1 MTRTLTFLV
10 FFLMAGYVIAQNT
23 AASPYS
29 ASGLGERSFNGTQA
43 NRHMGGLDVFTDSIH
58 VNLNNPASYGFS
70 KVTTYSVGI
79 NYTNNNLSSS
89 NESQNSDVASIDY
102 ISVSIPT
109 GKFSFGFGLLPLT
122 SVGYRVQGTN
132 ETSENET
139 FNRYEGNGGLNQAY
153 LSVGLP
159 ITSYFAIGST
169 INYNFGNLF
178 YRTGQ
183 FLEGID
189 NGTFMSNESS
199 VSGLSFQFSGQLK
212 IPIQKKHTLQVM
224 YSYQPT
230 VGLDSRNSRIF
241 STQSLSTEILTDV
254 VRIDLASSGLENT
267 KLDLSSMTRI
277 GLGYGKNKKWFFG
290 VQYNLINS
298 SNFANEFFKRENILY
313 RNSEKWI
320 VGGYFIP
327 NYSSFTKYWSKV
339 VYRFG
344 FRTEQMATIINN
356 TPLSEKAISF
366 GLGLPLA
373 GYSNVNVGLEISQ
386 RGRKDLGLIKES
398 AIALRVGM
406 SLNDIWFIKRK
417 YN

>member
-10 FFLMAGYVIAQNT
+10 LFLIAGYVIAQNT

-159 ITSYFAIGST
+159 ITSYFAIGSP

-230 VGLDSRNSRIF
+230 VGLDSRNSQIF

-290 VQYNLINS
+290 VQYNLIKS
-298 SNFANEFFKRENILY
+298 SNFANEFFKRENISY

-327 NYSSFTKYWSKV
+327 NYSSFTNFWSKV

-344 FRTEQMATIINN
+344 FRTEQMSTIINN

-386 RGRKDLGLIKES
+386 RGRNDLGLIKES

>member
-10 FFLMAGYVIAQNT
+10 LFLIAGYVIAQNT

-230 VGLDSRNSRIF
+230 VGLDSRNSQIF

-290 VQYNLINS
+290 VQYNLIKS
-298 SNFANEFFKRENILY
+298 SNFANEFFKRENISY

-327 NYSSFTKYWSKV
+327 NYSSFTNFWSKV

-344 FRTEQMATIINN
+344 FRTEQMSTIINN

-386 RGRKDLGLIKES
+386 RGRNDLGLIKES

>member
-1 MTRTLTFLV
+1 MTRILTFLV
-10 FFLMAGYVIAQNT
+10 LFLMAGYVIAQNT